1 MSVRRGLIALL
12 AALPLGA
19 PAVGGDLG
27 PPVRG
32 SFAIAGKTIPLPA
45 GDWRLVARRHT
56 PAGETPTGVA
66 LRSAAL
72 VQLSGDRVVAAVT
85 IHTNET
91 PLAHGLPIPDDRT
104 RNDILLTATV
114 YKTRSDGACAWIN
127 HVVEGTP
134 PAGIDP
140 LWRDAMAALGPGLPA
155 LWLEAGFW
163 IGDRQDVLD
172 IRYHF
177 VPPGDDGSRPTR
189 WSDSPWSPANIGEG
203 NARSVAIEDLALWI
217 RRMVPLVEL
226 GLHDRLAR
234 YQPAAMPWTRQAVD
248 MPPDKAMRLRQL
260 DALFAAG
267 GIDAA
272 THEAQRSTLEEAPV
286 AELTDPNIFL
296 RAVYKTMTFKL
307 VGMLD
312 GFFIAW
318 AMLGGP
324 ATSAAITAIGT
335 VAYSAVYYMHDVA
348 WSMFDASTEKT
359 ASWTVLPI
367 GIDRQL

>member
-19 PAVGGDLG
+19 PAVGGDFG

-45 GDWRLVARRHT
+45 GDWRVVARRHT

-91 PLAHGLPIPDDRT
+91 PLARSLPIPDDCQ

-114 YKTRSDGACAWIN
+114 YKTRTDGACVWIN
-127 HVVEGTP
+127 HLVEGEP

-140 LWRDAMAALGPGLPA
+140 LWRDAMATLGPGLPA

-163 IGDRQDVLD
+163 VGDRQDVLD

-177 VPPGDDGSRPTR
+177 VPPGDDGSRPTG
-189 WSDSPWSPANIGEG
+189 WSDSPWSSANTGEG
-203 NARSVAIEDLALWI
+203 GARNVAVDDLALWM

-226 GLHDRLAR
+226 GLHNRLAP
-234 YQPAAMPWTRQAVD
+234 YQPAAMPWTRPAAD

-267 GIDAA
+267 SIDAA
-272 THEAQRSTLEEAPV
+272 THAAQRSALEEAPV

-296 RAVYKTMTFKL
+296 RAVYKTVTFKTAGTLEGFL
-307 VGMLD
+307 V
-312 GFFIAW
+312 AW

-324 ATSAAITAIGT
+324 ATSAAITGIGI
-335 VAYSAVYYMHDVA
+335 VAYSAVYYAHDVA
-348 WSMFDASTEKT
+348 WAMFDASTGQT
-359 ASWTVLPI
+359 ASWSVLPI
-367 GIDRQL
+367 AVDR